1 MANVTSAPVRQHLM
15 ALSEQPRRPLEEL
28 FPSVDPSAISL
39 ISSLLEFDPA
49 KRLSALE
56 ALENLFFK
64 KLYEPGKEVTA
75 PPIPREELAFNGPK
89 LNAAQM
95 RWLFQEEPPLPRP
108 PPPPPGAHITA
119 GDAQGKRGHEE
130 YRGGSAR
137 AAKDCS
143 ASARAAARR
152 MLR

>member
-95 RWLFQEEPPLPRP
+95 RWLFQEE
-108 PPPPPGAHITA
+108 
-119 GDAQGKRGHEE
+119 
-130 YRGGSAR
+130 
-137 AAKDCS
+137 AALLALK
-143 ASARAAARR
+143 
-152 MLR
+152 

>member
-95 RWLFQEEPPLPRP
+95 RWLFQEEAALYHAEP
-108 PPPPPGAHITA
+108 A
-119 GDAQGKRGHEE
+119 EE
-130 YRGGSAR
+130 LARGGGGGGGGGGHRNS
-137 AAKDCS
+137 
-143 ASARAAARR
+143 
-152 MLR
+152 